1 MKKFLPCDVLKVIYN
16 ALVQPHLNYGILL
29 WGNKTKRIIK
39 LQKWSVRA
47 ITCSKYNAHTDP
59 LFIQLNLLKVEDLYK
74 LNLLKFYHK
83 YKSESLPK
91 YFSGMFENIFANHH
105 YHTRHKEQSI
115 VGRGKSSI
123 ADHSIRFALPNLII
137 KTHDLI
143 TRKISTHSL
152 PGFSS
157 YVKLF
162 YISQYNSICTT
173 DNCYVCNRNDTNV

>member
-1 MKKFLPCDVLKVIYN
+1 MIYN

-59 LFIQLNLLKVEDLYK
+59 LFIKLNLLKVQDIYK

-91 YFSGMFENIFANHH
+91 YFSGMFETIFANHS
-105 YHTRHKEQSI
+105 YHTRHKEQSVI
-115 VGRGKSSI
+115 ARGKSSI
-123 ADHSIRFALPNLII
+123 ADHSVRFSLPNLLV
-137 KTHDLI
+137 KTHHLI
-143 TRKISTHSL
+143 TSKISTHSFT
-152 PGFSS
+152 GFSN
-157 YVKLF
+157 YIKLF
-162 YISQYNSICTT
+162 YISQYNSICTI
-173 DNCYVCNRNDTNV
+173 DNCYICNRNDPSV